1 MAIAIFWTHD
11 LGFAVAEKP
20 HTERATA
27 QLRHN
32 GLRSK
37 AAERAGTFQTAG
49 GKIPVSRVSRN
60 IATFARDAR
69 TLIDGGY
76 KIANVTPVDRFSHT
90 PRRIGRTPKC

>member
-32 GLRSK
+32 GLGSK
-37 AAERAGTFQTAG
+37 AAERAGTLQTAG
-49 GKIPVSRVSRN
+49 GKIPVAIAVSR
-60 IATFARDAR
+60 
-69 TLIDGGY
+69 
-76 KIANVTPVDRFSHT
+76 KS
-90 PRRIGRTPKC
+90 PRLHAMREL